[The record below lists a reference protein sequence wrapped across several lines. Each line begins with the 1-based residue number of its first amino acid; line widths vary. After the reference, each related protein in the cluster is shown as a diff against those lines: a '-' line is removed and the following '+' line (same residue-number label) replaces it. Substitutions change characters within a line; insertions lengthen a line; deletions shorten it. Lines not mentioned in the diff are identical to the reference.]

1 MLERHGDGLLEVE
14 GSRSTVIVGGREADV
29 EAERDGWGNTE
40 YDVKQL
46 ELEDWTTG
54 SI

>member
-1 MLERHGDGLLEVE
+1 MKRHGDRLLEVE
-14 GSRSTVIVGGREADV
+14 GSRSMVVIGGHEADV

-46 ELEDWTTG
+46 ELEDWTTS